1 MRRAMALSAVILLV
15 ALQQTALADGKD
27 KSAVHDGVTAES
39 VGDAVR
45 VTVTKA
51 GGEYVVR
58 AVSGGGSAAREGCT
72 WSLLFVPDLA
82 DAPYGTSVGQRPDP
96 DARFAMLLCNGEIVR
111 AIWVA
116 PRDVIDLDAAAQTE
130 AQRYVEEVLTPAI
143 SIGVNPAAKGL
154 AGLRSWF
161 WIDGFDGT
169 VTAPPIAALGVTI
182 DVRMSTG
189 SVTWDFGDGS
199 VERGDLG
206 RAYPEESSVQHAH
219 RDAGSYV
226 VQAAI
231 SLVPEFRVN
240 GGPWF
245 TLPNLTTTASVTHE
259 VQQRQAVVT
268 DT

>member
-1 MRRAMALSAVILLV
+1 MRWLGLAVVLV
-15 ALQQTALADGKD
+15 AVLAVSPAAADGIDKD
-27 KSAVHDGVTAES
+27 GNATAES
-39 VGDAVR
+39 VEDAVR
-45 VTVTKA
+45 VTVVKA
-51 GGEYVVR
+51 GGEYAVR
-58 AVSGGGSAAREGCT
+58 VVSGGGSAARQGCT

-82 DAPYGTSVGQRPDP
+82 DAPYGTSIGPPPDP
-96 DARFAMLLCNGEIVR
+96 DARFALLLCNGEIVR

-116 PRDVIDLDAAAQTE
+116 PRDIVDLDAAAQTE

-143 SIGVNPAAKGL
+143 SIGVNPSAKGL

-161 WIDGFDGT
+161 WVDGFDGS
-169 VTAPPIAALGVTI
+169 VTAPPIVALGVTI

-189 SVTWDFGDGS
+189 SVTWDFGDGT

-226 VQAAI
+226 VRADI

-245 TLPNLTTTASVTHE
+245 TLPNLTATASVTHE

-268 DT
+268 ET